1 MTPPVAPGTLYI
13 VSTPI
18 GNLGDI
24 SRRALDVLRNCDVIL
39 AEDTRTTRVL
49 LAHYEITTHVESVH
63 EHNEAKAAPRVLA
76 RLHEG
81 GTAALVTDAG
91 TPLIADPGDR
101 IVRAAIQAGLA
112 VVPVPGASALLAALV
127 ASGMAAVPFTFFG
140 FVPRKAGERADL
152 AHELATLPHTAVCYE
167 SPERVADT
175 LRGWAEAGLGDRP
188 VVVARE
194 LTKKFEELRRGTV
207 LELAAYHELTPPR
220 GEVVLVLGGAPQLEP
235 NEEELER
242 LAKAWRAE
250 GLPAREVQRRL
261 SEEHHAP
268 RNLAYRLAH
277 R

>member
-1 MTPPVAPGTLYI
+1 
-13 VSTPI
+13 
-18 GNLGDI
+18 
-24 SRRALDVLRNCDVIL
+24 
-39 AEDTRTTRVL
+39 
-49 LAHYEITTHVESVH
+49 
-63 EHNEAKAAPRVLA
+63 
-76 RLHEG
+76 LHEG

-91 TPLIADPGDR
+91 TPLISDPGDR
-101 IVRAAIQAGLA
+101 IVRAAISAGLA

-167 SPERVADT
+167 SPERVAET